1 MGLFPVAT
9 YHACR
14 MAGNRYLFL
23 RLSALGD
30 ILFALEAL
38 AALKQAEPEA
48 RVDWL
53 VEDRGEAL
61 LRDHPLLDQV
71 LVYPRRLLAHQAR
84 RPWLWPALALS
95 LFRHLRAL
103 RARDYDAAL
112 DLHGNLKSGLHLFF
126 CRARRKLGYAA
137 PRAKEGSQRAARER
151 VHLPDEGEGR
161 PRLHRA
167 EEGLLMIQELLGGD
181 VPRPAGPYLE
191 VGGAARRAAEACLS
205 RHPRPQGPWIC
216 LIPGTSEFAAFKR
229 WPPQAFAR
237 LATLLSEAG
246 CRVLVGSGPGEE
258 ALAKTILEGAP
269 EADCLHVSGAELG
282 LDAYLAVL
290 AQADAVVAA
299 DSGPLHMAQALGT
312 PVVGLFGPKD
322 PAVYGPRLAGSR
334 VLRYPVPCAPCG
346 RRSCDAP
353 LCVQAIP
360 PEAILECV
368 TEMLNS
374 NGDRRVS

>member
-1 MGLFPVAT
+1 
-9 YHACR
+9 

-38 AALKQAEPEA
+38 SALKQAEPEA

-61 LRDHPLLDQV
+61 LRDHPLLDEV
-71 LVYPRRLLAHQAR
+71 LVYPRKTLARQAR
-84 RPWLWPALALS
+84 RPWLWPALGLT
-95 LFRHLRAL
+95 LWRHLRSL
-103 RARDYDAAL
+103 RARRYDAAL
-112 DLHGNLKSGLHLFF
+112 DLHGNLKSGLHLLA
-126 CRARRKLGYAA
+126 CRARRKIGFAA
-137 PRAKEGSQRAARER
+137 PRAKEGSQRAAHER
-151 VHLPDEGEGR
+151 VDLPTDGEGR
-161 PRLHRA
+161 ARLHRA
-167 EEGLLMIQELLGGD
+167 EEGLLLVQELLGNEP
-181 VPRPAGPYLE
+181 PRPQGPYLE
-191 VGGAARRAAEACLS
+191 VRAAARRSAEACLAG
-205 RHPRPQGPWIC
+205 HPRREGPRIC

-229 WPPQAFAR
+229 WPTHAFAG
-237 LATLLSEAG
+237 LADLLSEAG
-246 CRVLVGSGPGEE
+246 FRVIVGSGPGEE
-258 ALAKTILEGAP
+258 TLAKAILLGAP
-269 EADCLHVSGAELG
+269 NADCLHVSGAELG

-290 AQADAVVAA
+290 SQVDIVIAA

-312 PVVGLFGPKD
+312 PVVALFGPKD

-360 PEAILECV
+360 PEAILNAV
-368 TEMLNS
+368 TEMLNI
-374 NGDRRVS
+374 NQDEKVS